1 MFRPKFI
8 LVTLLFLLCVIP
20 AVHAQ
25 DITPIQ
31 YGDSVRGKIT
41 DPDKGILYSF
51 DAQKGD
57 NITISLE
64 SSQVDV
70 YLRLGDSKGNQLE
83 ENDDISDS
91 NVNASIEFTIPKNGE
106 YIIAVL
112 AYDKGPY
119 TLTLDSDAT
128 NSSNSNVSQ
137 DKNISYGDSV
147 SGQTID
153 IDTPVV
159 YTFSGKA
166 NDTVNISLTS
176 DDVDTYL
183 VLADTNGKSI
193 AENDDI
199 DDNNTNSY
207 VEAVLPANG
216 DYLIGVYGYDKGAFE
231 LTLDSGAGTGTTV
244 PVSDSGDQGET
255 FSDTIGD
262 DPYYV
267 QYPLNDVQE
276 GDTITIDARAT
287 SGDLD
292 LYVGI
297 FLGNDVVA
305 ENDDRDNDTKD
316 SYLEY
321 PQAQAGDYTVVITR
335 YGYEQ
340 GETSGTFEV
349 SIKVGKGTTT
359 IANNNNAGGTPPVL
373 AAGYPVIAPTPN
385 IADWTV
391 LVYMGGDNNLEDG
404 LMNDL
409 DEFERAGG
417 STSSVR
423 ILALLDRTPDYDQT
437 NGDWTDTRL
446 FEPGPDVSD
455 DYQTVYP
462 PTIDTEPLG
471 DLGEIDT
478 AYAGNLLDFI
488 VWGVK
493 TFPAQHYA
501 IILNDHGG
509 AWYGTVQDETTG
521 QGLLTIPGL
530 SQTFDAALK
539 NTGLDKFDLLIND
552 ACLMSGIEHYAA
564 MSRYFDYAIGSPEIT
579 LNPSFDM
586 TLLTQLLNKDPDMD
600 IGKLGK
606 QVADKYIDDMTELS
620 PDTEPVLGANV
631 TDLKEFGNVT
641 DALNQFTEVVNA
653 NPRAYIS
660 LLGQARANTYAYSFF
675 LPEDQY
681 GPPTSID
688 VGDFMRRVSA
698 AAKDKAL
705 KNAADNVDIALD
717 SVRIYGTA
725 GRQLSKYTSYYNI
738 YFPQRSTDF
747 DQNYV
752 EQTPLQDWAQMLR
765 TFYGGASPQSRA
777 FRGPQGSAALAPS
790 SVPVVNITNI
800 YPVEASSIALPVT
813 ISMEVTG
820 RNISQGKFTVDQ
832 IQPDG
837 TAVRLETSRIIT
849 KVVID
854 NVTQEVN
861 QWNPGVDDSD
871 FTWDGLVP
879 SVTDGKT
886 TSFEQVVTSEGVSS
900 IAGRYQ
906 YPGAED
912 WVDVTVIFNDDGD
925 VSNVISNNVGNN
937 ALASVKLDAGG
948 KFQTYKSV
956 VTADGRVLQQEGTT
970 FVWSKKNITWDYAP
984 APTGQYNLGFLIE
997 SVGGTTGFSA
1007 VKVNVDNDD
1016 VDINLRGYVDND
1028 WGITF
1033 QRPAGWFDVDYFPD
1047 QNFLQTASRDEKQYM
1062 FVYPGEDDV
1071 SNLKEIAQHVIDKY
1085 SLESNDDFKK
1095 VTVDGK
1101 SGLEFTY
1108 TYTNDAGEYHG
1119 RAVAVFQDD
1128 LNFGLVFASEAMS
1141 EDDMDSNYQLFLDHL
1156 TLFSA
1161 TDVKAKDTG
1170 VWSSDHFT
1178 DETHYPVPTT
1188 WMPGAEDNKDTNWW
1202 YYHPNDDPSD
1212 STFAAALVYKES
1224 DEDAETRLEAIL
1236 DADVSSQDGY
1246 KLVSQDTYYA
1256 EKNEWAFATFTHDD
1270 ENGNEITGRVYVT
1283 VKNNVPY
1290 ALWFEAPTD
1299 KFNELFTSTFTI
1311 MLDGFRIDD
1320 PKPAETS

>member
-8 LVTLLFLLCVIP
+8 FVTLLLLLCVIP

-25 DITPIQ
+25 DVTPIQ

-41 DPDKGILYSF
+41 NPDKGVLYSF
-51 DAQKGD
+51 DAKKGD

-70 YLRLGDSKGNQLE
+70 YLRLGDSKGNQLA

-91 NVNASIEFTIPKNGE
+91 NVNASIEFTIPKNGQ
-106 YIIAVL
+106 YVIAVL

-119 TLTLDSDAT
+119 TLTLDSDASS
-128 NSSNSNVSQ
+128 NGSNSNVNENQ
-137 DKNISYGDSV
+137 NLNYGDTV
-147 SGQTID
+147 KGQTID
-153 IDTPVV
+153 IDTPIV

-166 NDTVNISLTS
+166 NDTVQISLTS
-176 DDVDTYL
+176 STVDTYL
-183 VLADTNGKSI
+183 VLADANGKSI

-199 DDNNTNSY
+199 DDKNTNSY
-207 VEAVLPANG
+207 IEAVLPANG
-216 DYLIGVYGYDKGAFE
+216 NYQIGVFGYDKGAFE
-231 LTLDSGAGTGTTV
+231 LKLDSGSGTGGPTV
-244 PVSDSGDQGET
+244 PVSNTGDQGQT
-255 FSDTIGD
+255 FSDKID
-262 DPYYV
+262 SKQYYV
-267 QYPLNDVQE
+267 EYPLKDVHE
-276 GDTITIDARAT
+276 GDTITIDAQAT

-292 LYVGI
+292 LYTGI
-297 FLGNDVVA
+297 FFGDTVVA
-305 ENDDRDNDTKD
+305 ENDDCDNSTKD
-316 SYLEY
+316 SCLEY
-321 PQAQAGDYTVVITR
+321 PQAQAGDYTVIITR

-340 GETSGTFEV
+340 GETSGSFEASV
-349 SIKVGKGTTT
+349 KVGKGTTT
-359 IANNNNAGGTPPVL
+359 IASNNNNTTTEI

-391 LVYMGGDNNLEDG
+391 LVYMGADNNLEDG
-404 LMNDL
+404 LINDL

-417 STSSVR
+417 STQSVR
-423 ILALLDRTPDYDQT
+423 ILALLDRTPDYDT
-437 NGDWTDTRL
+437 SNDNWTDTRL
-446 FEPGPDVSD
+446 FEPGPDISK
-455 DYQTVYP
+455 DYRSVYP
-462 PTIDTEPLG
+462 PTIDTKPLG

-478 AYAGNLLDFI
+478 SYPGNLLDFI

-521 QGLLTIPGL
+521 HGLLTIPGL

-539 NTGLDKFDLLIND
+539 NTGIDKFDLLIND

-586 TLLTQLLNKDPDMD
+586 TLLTQLLNKNPSMD
-600 IGKLGK
+600 IGRLGK
-606 QVADKYIDDMTELS
+606 QIADKYIEDMTDIS
-620 PDTEPVLGANV
+620 ADTEPVLGADV
-631 TDLKEFGNVT
+631 TNLQNFSDVT

-653 NPRAYIS
+653 NPRAYVS

-681 GPPTSID
+681 GPPTNID
-688 VGDFMRRVSA
+688 IGDFMRRVSA
-698 AAKDKAL
+698 GTKDKAL

-747 DQNYV
+747 DPSYMQ
-752 EQTPLQDWAQMLR
+752 QTPLQDWAQMLR

-800 YPVEASSIALPVT
+800 YPEEATSIAFPIT

-820 RNISQGKFTVDQ
+820 RNISQGKFTVDK
-832 IQPDG
+832 IQADG

-871 FTWDGLVP
+871 FTWDAQVP

-900 IAGRYQ
+900 LAGRYQ
-906 YPGAED
+906 YPGSQD
-912 WVDVTVIFNDDGD
+912 WVDVTVMFDDNGG
-925 VSNVISNNVGNN
+925 VANVISSNAGSN
-937 ALASVKLDAGG
+937 ALASVKVDVGG
-948 KFQTYKSV
+948 TFQTYKSV
-956 VTADGRVLQQEGTT
+956 VTADGRVLQQEGTSFT
-970 FVWSKKNITWDYAP
+970 WPEKGITWDYAP

-997 SVGGTTGFSA
+997 SVGGTTGFSSA
-1007 VKVNVDNDD
+1007 KVNVNNDNIDTS
-1016 VDINLRGYVDND
+1016 LLGYVDND
-1028 WGITF
+1028 WGLMF
-1033 QRPAGWFDVDYFPD
+1033 QRPAGWFNVDYFPD
-1047 QNFLQTASRDEKQYM
+1047 QNFLQTASRDNEQYM
-1062 FVYPGEDDV
+1062 FVYPGDNDV
-1071 SNLKEIAQHVIDKY
+1071 SDLKKIAQGVIDKF
-1085 SLESNDDFKK
+1085 SLEGAGKFKK
-1095 VTVDGK
+1095 ITVDGK
-1101 SGLEFTY
+1101 DGLEFTY
-1108 TYTNDAGEYHG
+1108 NYTNDAGKYYG
-1119 RAVAVFQDD
+1119 RAVAVYQDD
-1128 LNFGLVFASEAMS
+1128 LKFGLVFASEAMS
-1141 EDDMDSNYQLFLDHL
+1141 KTDMDNNYQLLLDHV
-1156 TLFSA
+1156 TLFNA
-1161 TDVKAKDTG
+1161 TEVKAKDTG

-1188 WMPGAEDNKDTNWW
+1188 WMPGGEDVKDSNWW
-1202 YYHPNDDPSD
+1202 YYHPNDDKTDP
-1212 STFAAALVYKES
+1212 TFGAVEVYKES
-1224 DEDAETRLEAIL
+1224 KDDAEKWLSKIL
-1236 DADVSSQDGY
+1236 GDEVENKDGY
-1246 KLVSQDTYYA
+1246 DLVSQDTYYG
-1256 EKNEWAFATFTHDD
+1256 EKNEWTFATFTH
-1270 ENGNEITGRVYVT
+1270 NGDNGEEITGRIYVT
-1283 VKNNVPY
+1283 IKNNIPY

-1299 KFNELFTSTFTI
+1299 KFNDLFAKTFTI